1 MRTRGMQQQEQQD
14 QMEQV
19 AGLPMWM
26 HGAPDD
32 VGWRVLEMMGMS
44 Q

>member
-1 MRTRGMQQQEQQD
+1 MRTRGMQQQVQQD

-26 HGAPDD
+26 YGVPDD
-32 VGWRVLEMMGMS
+32 VWWKVLEMMGMS
-44 Q
+44 